1 MQLPRKVKKPLSSRE
16 REIVAR
22 ETPTF
27 FIPAGEMTVMVID
40 NEVSGQKACKC
51 IVLRSVPDRSGTR
64 ILFYKYRHRR
74 VR

>member
-27 FIPAGEMTVMVID
+27 FIPTGETTVMVID
-40 NEVSGQKACKC
+40 NEVSGEKACKC

-64 ILFYKYRHRR
+64 ILFYKYHR
-74 VR
+74 VY